1 MLWLGWGD
9 FAGTAVVSVTS
20 ESPAAPSGQPTQ
32 RKRIA
37 IESTSLVCT
46 IVVVVVG
53 FIVVYPI
60 ALLFIKSFD
69 IGALGA
75 KPAFGLANWAAATD
89 EPGLRAAIINTLTL
103 TAARQAIAFSVGIV
117 LAWLLARTDIPRAHW
132 LEFGFWIAFFLP
144 ALTGTLGW
152 ILLLD
157 PDYGLVNHLLANLG
171 MPALNI
177 FSWWGIVFA
186 HLATG
191 SIAINTLLLVPSFR
205 NLDASL
211 EEASRMSG
219 ARTAGTI
226 FRIVIPV
233 LAPAMFVVLLLGVI
247 RSMEAFEIEL
257 ILGSPQRI
265 NVYSTIIYR
274 EIFAARPQYGI
285 ASAMSMIVLFLLMP
299 FIGMQQWL
307 AARRR
312 HATVTG
318 KTNPR
323 LVRLG
328 GWRWP
333 AFTAI
338 AGFLVLIT
346 IVPAAMV
353 VLATFMK
360 IFGFFDVPEGAF
372 TLDHWRT
379 AMSDKHL
386 LASLYTT
393 VAVAAGAAVI
403 AMAGFS
409 LVAYILARTRYRFR
423 AILDFVTW
431 LPSAMPGIVIG
442 LGFLWLFVGTPIFRP
457 LYGTIWIMMIA
468 VAIGGMTT
476 GVQVLKANMIQ
487 LGRELEEAAR
497 ASGASTAQTF
507 HRIVLPLISPAIVT
521 IGLVSFAAA
530 TKATSLV
537 VLLST
542 GSLQPLSIL
551 QLNYMGDG
559 DYESATVL
567 GVIIL
572 VVTVVIAL
580 AAQIIGLRGGRAT
593 RFKPDAEN

>member
-1 MLWLGWGD
+1 M
-9 FAGTAVVSVTS
+9 VSVTS
-20 ESPAAPSGQPTQ
+20 EAPTAPGGQPAA

-37 IESTSLVCT
+37 LEGAGVVCT
-46 IVVVVVG
+46 IALVIVG
-53 FIVVYPI
+53 FVVVYPI
-60 ALLFIKSFD
+60 ALLFLKSFE

-75 KPAFGLANWAAATD
+75 KPAFGFANWTAALD
-89 EPGLRAAIINTLTL
+89 EPGLRAAIVNTLTL
-103 TAARQAIAFSVGIV
+103 TAARQAIAFSAGIG
-117 LAWLLARTDIPRAHW
+117 LAWLLARTDLPRAHW

-157 PDYGLVNHLLANLG
+157 PDYGLVNHLLAGIGL
-171 MPALNI
+171 PPFNI

-211 EEASRMSG
+211 EEASRISG

-226 FRIVIPV
+226 FRVVIPV
-233 LAPAMFVVLLLGVI
+233 LAPAMFVVLLLGII

-274 EIFAARPQYGI
+274 EIFNPQPQYGI

-299 FIGMQQWL
+299 FIGTQQWL
-307 AARRR
+307 AGRRQ

-323 LVRLG
+323 RVRLRR
-328 GWRWP
+328 WRWP
-333 AFTAI
+333 AFAGV
-338 AGFLVLIT
+338 AGFLALIT

-360 IFGFFDVPEGAF
+360 IFGFFDVPDGAF

-379 AMSDKHL
+379 ALSDKHL
-386 LASLYTT
+386 IASLYTT
-393 VAVAAGAAVI
+393 IAIAAGAAVI

-423 AILDFVTW
+423 ALLDFVTW
-431 LPSAMPGIVIG
+431 LPSAVPGIVIG
-442 LGFLWLFVGTPIFRP
+442 LGFLWLFLGTPIFRP

-468 VAIGGMTT
+468 IAIGGMTT
-476 GVQVLKANMIQ
+476 GVQVLKANMTQ
-487 LGRELEEAAR
+487 LGKELEEAAR
-497 ASGASTAQTF
+497 ASGAGTVQTF
-507 HRIVLPLISPAIVT
+507 RRIVLPLISPAIVT
-521 IGLVSFAAA
+521 IGLLSFAAA

-551 QLNYMGDG
+551 QLSYMGDG

-580 AAQIIGLRGGRAT
+580 AAQIIGLRSSRAM
-593 RFKPDAEN
+593 RLKPEAEH

>member
-1 MLWLGWGD
+1 VGE

-20 ESPAAPSGQPTQ
+20 QASATPSGQPAQ

-37 IESTSLVCT
+37 IESAGLICT
-46 IVVVVVG
+46 IVLVVVG
-53 FIVVYPI
+53 FVVIYPI
-60 ALLFIKSFD
+60 ALLLLKSFD

-75 KPAFGLANWAAATD
+75 KPAFGLANWAAALD
-89 EPGLRAAIINTLTL
+89 EPGLRAAIVNTLTL
-103 TAARQAIAFSVGIV
+103 TAARQAIAFSAGIG
-117 LAWLLARTDIPRAHW
+117 LAWLLARTDIPRAYW

-157 PDYGLVNHLLANLG
+157 PDYGLVNHFLTSLG
-171 MPALNI
+171 VPAFNI

-191 SIAINTLLLVPSFR
+191 SVAINTLLLVPSFR
-205 NLDASL
+205 NLDPSI

-226 FRIVIPV
+226 FRIVVPV

-274 EIFAARPQYGI
+274 EIFSAQPQYGV

-299 FIGMQQWL
+299 FIGMQQLL

-312 HATVTG
+312 HATLTG
-318 KTNPR
+318 KTNQRP
-323 LVRLG
+323 LRLG

-333 AFTAI
+333 AFAAI
-338 AGFLVLIT
+338 AGFLALVTL
-346 IVPAAMV
+346 VPAAMV
-353 VLATFMK
+353 TLATFMK
-360 IFGFFDVPEGAF
+360 IFGFFDVPDGAF

-379 AMSDKHL
+379 ALSDHHL
-386 LASLYTT
+386 IASLYTT
-393 VAVAAGAAVI
+393 VAVAAGAAAI

-409 LVAYILARTRYRFR
+409 LVAYILARARYRFR

-431 LPSAMPGIVIG
+431 LPSTVPGIVVG

-468 VAIGGMTT
+468 IAIGGMTT

-487 LGRELEEAAR
+487 LGKELEEAAR
-497 ASGASTAQTF
+497 ASGANTAQTF
-507 HRIVLPLISPAIVT
+507 RRIVLPLISPAIIT
-521 IGLVSFAAA
+521 IGLLSFAAA

-580 AAQIIGLRGGRAT
+580 AAQAIGLRSGASGRAM
-593 RFKPDAEN
+593 RFKPDAET